1 VRLKP
6 KVVTGIF
13 LRSSESCAFSFRAIC
28 LRTLASI
35 YRRVLSAFCADTLVV
50 VYFGWQS
57 TVAFEQPTTP
67 DAMVSFAGFAFWP
80 ALFISLWLVGH
91 VHSLTA

>member
-1 VRLKP
+1 
-6 KVVTGIF
+6 
-13 LRSSESCAFSFRAIC
+13 
-28 LRTLASI
+28 
-35 YRRVLSAFCADTLVV
+35 VV

-67 DAMVSFAGFAFWP
+67 DAMVSLAGFAFWP
-80 ALFISLWLVGH
+80 VLFISLWLVGH